1 MSEIKTIKDAT
12 HWKQLVKSN
21 WLRGADLDP
30 NADVILTVKSIEYGK
45 PGNNTGIDETVLTI
59 KWVEQGWKP
68 YGTTTVENLKA
79 LAGVYGSDNPNDWNA
94 GQKLALYPKMVKA
107 FGETAPAVRIRPT
120 APQFV
125 NDDQVMELEELLVKS
140 GSDKAKFLAWAKIER
155 LEDMQAKQFAKAK
168 QILSAK
174 LSAPAPKDGLL

>member
-1 MSEIKTIKDAT
+1 MSEIKTLKDAT

-30 NADVILTVKSIEYGK
+30 NRDVVLTVKSLDYTAPGKNEGIED
-45 PGNNTGIDETVLTI
+45 TILVI
-59 KWVEQGWKP
+59 KWVESGWKP

-79 LAGVYGSDNPNDWNA
+79 LASVYGSDNPNDWKP
-94 GQKLALYPKMVKA
+94 GQKLALYPKIVKA
-107 FGETAPAVRIRPT
+107 FGETAPAVRIRAE

-125 NDDQVMELEELLVKS
+125 SEDQVMELEDLLVQS
-140 GSDKAKFLAWAKIER
+140 GSDRAKFLAWAKIER

-174 LSAPAPKDGLL
+174 MSKGGE

>member
-1 MSEIKTIKDAT
+1 MSEIKKIQDAT

-30 NADVILTVKSIEYGK
+30 NADVILTVKSIDYTK
-45 PGNNTGIDETVLTI
+45 PDSNTGIDDTVLII
-59 KWVEQGWKP
+59 KWNEAGWKP

-79 LAGVYGSDNPNDWNA
+79 LASVYGSDNPNDWKA
-94 GQKLALYPKMVKA
+94 GQKLALYPKVVKA
-107 FGETAPAVRIRPT
+107 FGETAPAVRIRAT

-125 NDDQVMELEELLVKS
+125 NEEQITELTKLLDESKS
-140 GSDKAKFLAWAKIER
+140 DRVKFLAWAKIER
-155 LEDMQAKQFAKAK
+155 LEDMQSKQFAKAK

-174 LSAPAPKDGLL
+174 VSKDGGLL

>member
-1 MSEIKTIKDAT
+1 MSEVKTIKDAT

-30 NADVILTVKSIEYGK
+30 NADVILTVKSIDYTK
-45 PGNNTGIDETVLTI
+45 PDVNTGIDDTVLVI

-79 LAGVYGSDNPNDWNA
+79 LASVYGSDNPNDWKT
-94 GQKLALYPKMVKA
+94 GQKLALYPKVVKA
-107 FGETAPAVRIRPT
+107 FGETAPAVRIRTT

-125 NDDQVMELEELLVKS
+125 SAEQIDELNKLIDESKS
-140 GSDKAKFLAWAKIER
+140 DRAKFLVWARIEQ
-155 LEDMQAKQFAKAK
+155 LEDMQFKQFAKAK

-174 LSAPAPKDGLL
+174 VVKDGLL